1 MYYTEKPTYWC
12 YPSPPSTGWGIP
24 HALLNMEFLKSST
37 RNLHSGLSLSP
48 MLRVSLCVLFS
59 VLLFFSFPPTVWAF
73 CGFFVAQADASLF
86 NKASQVIIARD
97 GDRTILTMANDY
109 QGDVQ
114 DFALVVPV
122 PTVLKKEQV
131 KVGNPKIIAKLDAFS
146 APRLVE
152 YFDEDPC
159 APPIVYDRGI
169 LPRPALESAKPSGA
183 RANLGVTIEEK
194 FTVGEYDILILS
206 ARESDGLETWLTQN
220 GYKIPAGASRLLQPY
235 IRQNMKFFVAK
246 VNLKEF
252 AKTSSQLL
260 RPLMMAYQSPR
271 FMLPIRLGMINAQG
285 EQDLLVYILTPS
297 GQAEVTNYRMVKL
310 PTDQEIPTF
319 VKQEFGNFYKALF
332 ATAHQRAGRKAA
344 FWEYAWDVSSCD
356 PCSTDPP
363 TYEELKEAGVFWLDG
378 NPTAPSGQPPQI
390 VPRPFPKHSNVFI
403 TRIHVRYSRDTFPED
418 LMFKETSNQSL
429 FQGRYVL
436 RHPFRGKI
444 TCEAGRQYQRSL
456 ARRFAKEAQTL
467 ARLTNWD
474 INEIRRKMPPIATAP
489 EEPNFWRR
497 IWR

>member
-1 MYYTEKPTYWC
+1 
-12 YPSPPSTGWGIP
+12 
-24 HALLNMEFLKSST
+24 
-37 RNLHSGLSLSP
+37 
-48 MLRVSLCVLFS
+48 
-59 VLLFFSFPPTVWAF
+59 VWAF

-109 QGDVQ
+109 QGDVK

-122 PTVLKKEQV
+122 PSVLKQEQV
-131 KVGNPKIIAKLDAFS
+131 KVGSAKIIAKLDAFS

-159 APPIVYDRGI
+159 SPVVYDRAF
-169 LPRPALESAKPSGA
+169 PSVPAPAMESASPRRA
-183 RANLGVTIEEK
+183 RGNLGVTIEEK

-206 ARESDGLETWLTQN
+206 AKESDGLETWLNQN
-220 GYKIPAGASRLLQPY
+220 GYKIPAGASQLLQPY

-246 VNLKEF
+246 VNLNEF
-252 AKTSSQLL
+252 AKTGSQLL

-285 EQDLLVYILTPS
+285 EQDLLVYILSPS

-310 PTDQEIPTF
+310 PTDNEIPVF
-319 VKQEFGNFYKALF
+319 VKQEFGNFYKSLF
-332 ATAHQRAGRKAA
+332 ETAHHRAGRKVA
-344 FWEYAWDVSSCD
+344 FLEYAWDISSCD
-356 PCSTDPP
+356 PCSTEPP

-378 NPTAPSGQPPQI
+378 NSDPRRAPSFGKPVEMFPPR
-390 VPRPFPKHSNVFI
+390 RPPAKPNVFI
-403 TRIHVRYSRDTFPED
+403 TRIHVRYTRDTFPED
-418 LMFKETSNQSL
+418 LMFKETSNQNL

-436 RHPFRGKI
+436 RHPFKGKI

-456 ARRFAKEAQTL
+456 LRRFEQEAQTL

-474 INEIRRKMPPIATAP
+474 IQEIRRKLPKVATVP
-489 EEPNFWRR
+489 EEPNFWRN
-497 IWR
+497 IKKLKP